1 MRRTRP
7 RRSFE
12 AADIRAL
19 SNRICP
25 RRLESRKLDQPEGHW
40 PETERTERWVGV
52 EWQQLFAFLQHLK
65 RFAHLRDFVFSR
77 FYLKIGAIFT
87 NDLRSLFTTLK
98 RYFLHFSDI
107 RFPLK
112 QLTFFVGLAISTNLF
127 HKSNLGNSFWLKIK
141 FYLKF

>member
-12 AADIRAL
+12 AADIRAS

-112 QLTFFVGLAISTNLF
+112 QLTFSTKVTLAAVFGWKLSLISNF
-127 HKSNLGNSFWLKIK
+127 NF
-141 FYLKF
+141 